1 MEKDIIIQNISNLED
16 LKKSISED
24 GIECFHV
31 LADFDKT
38 LTTLFVNGEKV
49 PSLISVLRN
58 GDYLTPDYAQKANQL
73 YDKYHPIEIDPKVP
87 TEEKKK
93 VMNEWW
99 MTHFD
104 LIIKS
109 GLNKKDVENVIKS
122 RKIKLRHGFSDF
134 LNILKENNIPLVIM
148 SSSGLSGDAISMY
161 LKQEEK
167 LYDNIH
173 IISNSYKWDQK
184 GNAIG
189 IKQPIIHVMNKDE
202 TAIQNFPAFEIIKNR
217 KNVLLLEDSV
227 SDIGMVQ
234 GFDYNNLIKIGFLN
248 ENVKENLESFKAN
261 YDVLILNDSSLD
273 YINKLLREMVD

>member
-1 MEKDIIIQNISNLED
+1 MEKDIIIQNTSNLED

-24 GIECFHV
+24 GIECLHV

-38 LTTLFVNGEKV
+38 LTTLFVNGKKV
-49 PSLISVLRN
+49 PSLISILRDGN
-58 GDYLTPDYAQKANQL
+58 YLTPDYAQKAHEL
-73 YDKYHPIEIDPKVP
+73 YNKYHLIEIDPKVLIR
-87 TEEKKK
+87 EKKK

-104 LIIKS
+104 LLIKS
-109 GLNKKDVENVIKS
+109 GLNKKDIEDVIKS
-122 RKIKLRHGFSDF
+122 RKIKLRPGFSDF
-134 LNILKENNIPLVIM
+134 LDILKENKIPLVIM
-148 SSSGLSGDAISMY
+148 SSSGLGEDAISMY
-161 LKQEEK
+161 LKQEGK
-167 LYDNIH
+167 LHDNIH
-173 IISNSYKWDQK
+173 IISNLYKWDEK

-189 IKQPIIHVMNKDE
+189 VKKPIIHVMNKDE

-261 YDVLILNDSSLD
+261 YDVLILNDSSMD
-273 YINKLLREMVD
+273 YINQLLREIIN

>member
-1 MEKDIIIQNISNLED
+1 MEKDIIIQNISNLEN
-16 LKKSISED
+16 LKKSISEN
-24 GIECFHV
+24 GAEKLHI

-58 GDYLTPDYAQKANQL
+58 GDYLTPDYVQKANQL
-73 YDKYHPIEIDPKVP
+73 YDKYHPIEIDPKVS

-104 LIIKS
+104 LLIKS
-109 GLNKKDVENVIKS
+109 GLNKKDVEDVIKS

-134 LNILKENNIPLVIM
+134 VNILKENNIPLVIM
-148 SSSGLSGDAISMY
+148 SASGLGDEAISTY

-173 IISNSYKWDQK
+173 IISNSYKWDESD
-184 GNAIG
+184 NLIG
-189 IKQPIIHVMNKDE
+189 VKQPIIHIMNKDE
-202 TAIQNFPAFEIIKNR
+202 TAIQNFPVFETIKNR
-217 KNVLLLEDSV
+217 KNVLLLGDGL
-227 SDIGMVQ
+227 SDIGMVK
-234 GFDYNNLIKIGFLN
+234 GFDYENLIKIGFLN
-248 ENVKENLESFKAN
+248 ENVEENLESFKAN
-261 YDVLILNDSSLD
+261 YDVLILNDSPMD
-273 YINKLLREMVD
+273 YINKLLREMIN